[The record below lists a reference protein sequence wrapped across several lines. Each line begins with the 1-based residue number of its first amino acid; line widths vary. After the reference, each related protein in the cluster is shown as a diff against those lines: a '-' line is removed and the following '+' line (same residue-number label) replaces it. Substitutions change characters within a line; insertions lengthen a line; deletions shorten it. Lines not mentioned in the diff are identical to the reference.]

1 MQCKYLQFISLSLSQ
16 PNKEAQRQ
24 MVVEAIAKFQQ
35 QEDRSAM
42 AMLSN
47 SQWGEDFF
55 SQSFSCFT
63 ILLHDFD

>member
-55 SQSFSCFT
+55 FSIIFMF
-63 ILLHDFD
+63 HDFTTRF